1 MEKIS
6 YHVSRY
12 LNVIDL
18 DDRET
23 SLLFNGM
30 NGCMDE
36 VPNALAAILLSN
48 EKVDLN
54 SLPKTNLDFLAKRG
68 HLTSLEPKEE
78 MERFKEFVSAL
89 HLKRSTNISSGG
101 LLFLLSYNCNLAC
114 KYCYQ
119 QKHRPQKS
127 SVLMTPEMVDYIFE
141 KHLPSLLPGIEK
153 KQIFFY
159 GGEPFLPANVP
170 TILRTLE
177 HTKRLGI
184 STKAISNATLLDI
197 MPDIFGAEPGKV
209 DWVQVSIDGYRE
221 LHDRS
226 RISASGEGSFDK
238 IINNIQ
244 LLIRKGVKV
253 AIRLN
258 LDKKKIETTPIL
270 LEYLKSKQIAGHEN
284 VNIYASPL
292 HDNLCEVD
300 ATDFLDINGLA
311 EKVFKFGIDL
321 EHPISLRANDLSYLF
336 SLQNGTGLIRTS
348 YCMQT
353 IQNTLVIDP
362 FGDLYACFEEAGYT
376 DMRVGHIS
384 SNEVEFFPLSNVYK
398 TRHIANMPDCL
409 ACSIALTC
417 GGQCGVMCRAKT
429 GDLFK
434 PFCGEMKRVML
445 MGLKLAYKKYK
456 TSGKVMPNKATG
468 EENVSVHG

>member
-258 LDKKKIETTPIL
+258 LDKKK
-270 LEYLKSKQIAGHEN
+270 
-284 VNIYASPL
+284 
-292 HDNLCEVD
+292 
-300 ATDFLDINGLA
+300 
-311 EKVFKFGIDL
+311 
-321 EHPISLRANDLSYLF
+321 
-336 SLQNGTGLIRTS
+336 
-348 YCMQT
+348 
-353 IQNTLVIDP
+353 
-362 FGDLYACFEEAGYT
+362 
-376 DMRVGHIS
+376 
-384 SNEVEFFPLSNVYK
+384 
-398 TRHIANMPDCL
+398 
-409 ACSIALTC
+409 
-417 GGQCGVMCRAKT
+417 
-429 GDLFK
+429 
-434 PFCGEMKRVML
+434 
-445 MGLKLAYKKYK
+445 
-456 TSGKVMPNKATG
+456 
-468 EENVSVHG
+468 